1 MKICHYLRPDD
12 LEPEEPDLDPDDPDE
27 LCDELLLTED
37 PEDPE
42 PDDLDEEE
50 EERIEGELFVPEDL
64 EPIDEPDPELLL
76 LPMDGF
82 MLRLLLR
89 FIFTPES

>member
-1 MKICHYLRPDD
+1 MQICHYLRPDD
-12 LEPEEPDLDPDDPDE
+12 LEPEEPDFDPDEPDE

-37 PEDPE
+37 PE
-42 PDDLDEEE
+42 PDDLEEE

-64 EPIDEPDPELLL
+64 EPIVEPDLELLL
-76 LPMDGF
+76 LPMEGF

-89 FIFTPES
+89 FTFTPES